1 MNRGAAVF
9 DRMKMVRKQKNGKFS
24 SAETFFL
31 MFNLRKFSP
40 QQLRRHLLK
49 QPRECQCR
57 LRAVF
62 SSGPGER
69 QIEENTIFPDPQIA
83 ELIPHDAAGTLGKR
97 ESDPLPRHRR
107 SEGGGEVGVES
118 QRFHA
123 SLAQGAAASPSE
135 DGAGRSQNILKWCGV
150 L

>member
-1 MNRGAAVF
+1 
-9 DRMKMVRKQKNGKFS
+9 
-24 SAETFFL
+24 
-31 MFNLRKFSP
+31 MFNSRKLFP

-49 QPRECQCR
+49 QLRER
-57 LRAVF
+57 HRRPRAVF

-69 QIEENTIFPDPQIA
+69 QIEENERLIRQVEDYIEAWQMGQITIR
-83 ELIPHDAAGTLGKR
+83 EAGTLGKR

-107 SEGGGEVGVES
+107 SKGGGEVGVES

>member
-1 MNRGAAVF
+1 
-9 DRMKMVRKQKNGKFS
+9 
-24 SAETFFL
+24 
-31 MFNLRKFSP
+31 MFNSRKLFP

-49 QPRECQCR
+49 QLRER
-57 LRAVF
+57 HRRPRAVF

-83 ELIPHDAAGTLGKR
+83 ELIPHDAAGTVGKR

-107 SEGGGEVGVES
+107 SKGGGEVGVEP
-118 QRFHA
+118 QRFHTC
-123 SLAQGAAASPSE
+123 LAQGPAGSPSE
-135 DGAGRSQNILKWCGV
+135 DGAGRAQNIFKWCGV